1 MIFGQNRENKNSVS
15 PLLYS
20 EKWITFSTTFAFACG
35 LLNHTSSIATGYLI
49 ICGFDPGVISRYP
62 LLFTEHA
69 GKAMDYT
76 DVDNLFRKLRKKT
89 GIYIT
94 PHMFRHTSLSLL
106 NRRAGIPNFSVY
118 GPGIKIYTPRSTP
131 MSILR
136 MKRYR
141 RPFRRHRKVSGYRE
155 RGMRSNGSVG
165 GGAV

>member
-106 NRRAGIPNFSVY
+106 NSAGWDHMARPLIKRLGQEEKADSFACAGVEHPRAV
-118 GPGIKIYTPRSTP
+118 GPKDGRDP
-131 MSILR
+131 L
-136 MKRYR
+136 
-141 RPFRRHRKVSGYRE
+141 
-155 RGMRSNGSVG
+155 
-165 GGAV
+165 

>member
-1 MIFGQNRENKNSVS
+1 MSFGQNRENKNSVS

-106 NRRAGIPNFSVY
+106 NSAGWDPELLRIRARHKN
-118 GPGIKIYTPRSTP
+118 IYTTLNTYVHPSDEEI
-131 MSILR
+131 SEAFQ
-136 MKRYR
+136 KASEG
-141 RPFRRHRKVSGYRE
+141 FRIPGKGE
-155 RGMRSNGSVG
+155 
-165 GGAV
+165 AE